1 MRQVT
6 YIIMGNEIFRYL
18 RKYFRG
24 LALWKDLSTIPHN
37 QIQFNKAL
45 LKIEGNTALKARTNY
60 MFCAGFFHLIG
71 IWIRQRVYYKNKTIR
86 VP

>member
-37 QIQFNKAL
+37 QIQSNKTL
-45 LKIEGNTALKARTNY
+45 LKIECNTALKARTNY